1 MVCLVGIAVPV
12 EVHLYFTQKLAANT
26 ITNMNL
32 DRAKRRLLAN
42 SVFRA
47 YRNVRQ
53 AGAVLYVRGP
63 EFKKA
68 TASRLRRAARMPRL
82 MLWAF
87 MMESIETK
95 NMVRTFVKQGKGQI
109 LLSKQSEPPTEE
121 EIRDAMEQLKD
132 LPKFLPFFIFIAM
145 PVPGVTESYVLLA
158 VSLEKWLGQK
168 FSLLPSHFRAVF
180 QKKKE
185 EGEALPPPATDGGT
199 V

>member
-1 MVCLVGIAVPV
+1 
-12 EVHLYFTQKLAANT
+12 
-26 ITNMNL
+26 MNL
-32 DRAKRRLLAN
+32 DRTKRRLLAN
-42 SVFRA
+42 SVFRTF
-47 YRNVRQ
+47 RNMRQ

-68 TASRLRRAARMPRL
+68 TASKLRKVTRMPRL

-109 LLSKQSEPPTEE
+109 LLSKQAEPPTEK
-121 EIRDAMEQLKD
+121 EIRDAMDQLKD

-145 PVPGVTESYVLLA
+145 PIPGVTESYILLA
-158 VSLEKWLGQK
+158 VSLEKWLGLK
-168 FSLLPSHFRAVF
+168 FSLLPSHFRAIF
-180 QKKKE
+180 QKRNNKN
-185 EGEALPPPATDGGT
+185 EALPPAVTEGGE

>member
-1 MVCLVGIAVPV
+1 
-12 EVHLYFTQKLAANT
+12 
-26 ITNMNL
+26 MNL
-32 DRAKRRLLAN
+32 DRTRRRLLAN
-42 SVFRA
+42 SVFRT
-47 YRNVRQ
+47 YRNMRQ

-132 LPKFLPFFIFIAM
+132 LPKFLPFFIFIAV

-168 FSLLPSHFRAVF
+168 FSLLPSHFRAAF
-180 QKKKE
+180 QKKDTDISKRPPE
-185 EGEALPPPATDGGT
+185 LPDSITD
-199 V
+199 